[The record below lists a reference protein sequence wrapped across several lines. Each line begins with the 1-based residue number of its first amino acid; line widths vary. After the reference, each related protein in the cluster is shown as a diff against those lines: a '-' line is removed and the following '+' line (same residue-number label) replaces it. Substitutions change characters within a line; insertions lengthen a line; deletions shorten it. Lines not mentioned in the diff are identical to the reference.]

1 MRSQESVY
9 QFKAIIIFL
18 GASIMDRIEWNDS
31 YLLEIP
37 EIDKQHKKLLKIAND
52 LYEVLS
58 NEADTY
64 KVEMSKVLKGLTD
77 YTVYHFSFEEKFMRK
92 YGYVGADAHKLAH
105 DGFIAEVN
113 RQVQSLALDN
123 RNSGLAFYK
132 FLVNLILFHIAK
144 ADHVLADFVRPKL

>member
-1 MRSQESVY
+1 
-9 QFKAIIIFL
+9 
-18 GASIMDRIEWNDS
+18 MDRIEWNDS

-37 EIDKQHKKLLKIAND
+37 EIDNQHKKLLKIAND

-113 RQVQSLALDN
+113 RQVKNLALDN
-123 RNSGLAFYK
+123 RNAGLAFYK
-132 FLVNLILFHIAK
+132 FMVNWILVHIAK
-144 ADHVLADFVRPKL
+144 ADHVWADFVRPNL